1 MADHTYDIA
10 IIGGGIL
17 GIATAMELTHRF
29 PKLTVGVVEKEKAL
43 AAHQTGHNSGVIH
56 SGIYYKPG
64 SLKAQNC
71 VTGVKSLLAFC
82 DENNIKYDLCGKVIV
97 ATRDDEL
104 GRLDDLYERG
114 VANGVPSLE
123 MIGPERLKEIEPHA
137 AGIRALWSPN
147 TGIIDYTEVTEVYGR
162 KFKEN
167 GGEILTDTKV
177 EDIKKGSDGRV
188 TLVTNQGDVSAKYM
202 VNCAGLY
209 AHTIAH
215 KMGVPYDLRIIP
227 FRGEYFTLSPEGQAM
242 VKGLIYPVPDPRF
255 PFLGVHFTRGIHGDV
270 EAGPNAVLAF
280 AQEGYT
286 KFKIN
291 VKETLATLAF
301 KGFWLMAAKH
311 WKTAYQEYY
320 RSFSKGTFTKS
331 LQRLVPEIE
340 KHHLTGGGAGVR
352 AQAVERNGFLVDDFR
367 ISQTENAIHVRNAP
381 SPGATASLSI
391 SRGIVDMAE
400 EAFGLEA

>member
-10 IIGGGIL
+10 VVGGGIL

-29 PKLTVGVVEKEKAL
+29 PKLTVGVVEKENRL

-56 SGIYYKPG
+56 TGIYYKPG
-64 SLKAQNC
+64 SLKAKNC
-71 VTGVKSLLAFC
+71 VTGVSSLLAFC

-97 ATRDDEL
+97 ATREDEL

-114 VANGVPSLE
+114 VANGVQGLE

-137 AGIRALWSPN
+137 AGIKALYSPN
-147 TGIIDYTEVTEVYGR
+147 TGIIDYTEVTEAYGR
-162 KFKEN
+162 KFQEN

-188 TLVTNQGDVSAKYM
+188 TLVTNQGNVSAKYM

-209 AHTIAH
+209 AHSIAH

-227 FRGEYFTLSPEGQAM
+227 FRGEYFTLSPEGQAL

-291 VKETLATLAF
+291 VKETMATLAF
-301 KGFWLMAAKH
+301 KGFWIMAAKH

-340 KHHLTGGGAGVR
+340 KRHLTGGGSGVR

-400 EAFGLEA
+400 EAFGLGA

>member
-10 IIGGGIL
+10 VVGGGIL
-17 GIATAMELTHRF
+17 GVATAMELTHRF

-56 SGIYYKPG
+56 TGIYYKPG

-71 VTGVKSLLAFC
+71 VTGVASLLAFC

-97 ATRDDEL
+97 ATREDEL

-114 VANGVPSLE
+114 KANGVAGLE

-137 AGIRALWSPN
+137 AGIKALWSPN
-147 TGIIDYTEVTEVYGR
+147 TGIIDYTEVTEAYGR
-162 KFKEN
+162 KFEKN
-167 GGEILTDTKV
+167 GGEILTDHKV
-177 EDIKKGSDGRV
+177 NDIKKGSNGRV
-188 TLVTNQGDVSAKYM
+188 TLITSQGDVSAKYM

-209 AHTIAH
+209 AHSIAH

-227 FRGEYFTLSPEGQAM
+227 FRGEYFTLSQEGQTM
-242 VKGLIYPVPDPRF
+242 IKGLIYPVPDPRF

-270 EAGPNAVLAF
+270 EAGPNAVLAL
-280 AQEGYT
+280 AQEGYS

-291 VKETLATLAF
+291 VKETLATLGF
-301 KGFWLMAAKH
+301 KGFWIMAAKH

-340 KHHLTGGGAGVR
+340 KRHLTGGGAGVR

-391 SRGIVDMAE
+391 SKGIVDMAE
-400 EAFGLEA
+400 EAFTL

>member
-29 PKLTVGVVEKEKAL
+29 PKLTVGVVEKEKRL

-71 VTGVKSLLAFC
+71 VTGVSSLLAFC

-97 ATRDDEL
+97 ATREDEL
-104 GRLDDLYERG
+104 GRLDDLFERG
-114 VANGVPSLE
+114 KANRVPGLE

-137 AGIRALWSPN
+137 AGIKALWSPN
-147 TGIIDYTEVTEVYGR
+147 TGIIDYTEVTEAYGR
-162 KFKEN
+162 KFREN
-167 GGEILTDTKV
+167 GGEILTDAKV

-188 TLVTNQGDVSAKYM
+188 TLITNQGDVSAKYM
-202 VNCAGLY
+202 VNCAGLH

-227 FRGEYFTLSPEGQAM
+227 FRGEYFTLSPEGQEL

-270 EAGPNAVLAF
+270 EAGPNAVLAL

-291 VKETLATLAF
+291 VKETLATLTF
-301 KGFWLMAAKH
+301 KGFWFMAAKH
-311 WKTAYQEYY
+311 WKTACQEYY

-400 EAFGLEA
+400 EAFDLQA

>member
-10 IIGGGIL
+10 VVGGGIL

-29 PKLTVGVVEKEKAL
+29 PKLTVGVVEKENRL

-56 SGIYYKPG
+56 TGIYYKPG
-64 SLKAQNC
+64 SLKAKNC
-71 VTGVKSLLAFC
+71 VTGVSSLLAFC
-82 DENNIKYDLCGKVIV
+82 DENNIKYNLCGKVIV
-97 ATRDDEL
+97 ATREDEL

-114 VANGVPSLE
+114 VANGVQGLE

-137 AGIRALWSPN
+137 AGIKALYSPN
-147 TGIIDYTEVTEVYGR
+147 TGIIDYTEVTEAYGR
-162 KFKEN
+162 KFQEN

-188 TLVTNQGDVSAKYM
+188 TLVTNQGNVSAKYM

-209 AHTIAH
+209 AHSIAH

-227 FRGEYFTLSPEGQAM
+227 FRGEYFTLSPEGQAL

-291 VKETLATLAF
+291 VKETMATLAF
-301 KGFWLMAAKH
+301 KGFWIMAAKH

-340 KHHLTGGGAGVR
+340 KRHLTGGGSGVR

-391 SRGIVDMAE
+391 SRGIVDLAE
-400 EAFGLEA
+400 EAFGLGA

>member
-10 IIGGGIL
+10 VVGGGIL

-29 PKLTVGVVEKEKAL
+29 PKLTVGVVEKENRL

-56 SGIYYKPG
+56 TGIYYKPG
-64 SLKAQNC
+64 SLKAKNC
-71 VTGVKSLLAFC
+71 VTGVSSLLAFC
-82 DENNIKYDLCGKVIV
+82 DENNIKYNLCGKVIV
-97 ATRDDEL
+97 ATREDEL

-114 VANGVPSLE
+114 VANGVQGLE

-137 AGIRALWSPN
+137 AGIKALYSPN
-147 TGIIDYTEVTEVYGR
+147 TGIIDYTEVTEAYGR
-162 KFKEN
+162 KFQEN

-188 TLVTNQGDVSAKYM
+188 TLVTNQGNVSAKYM

-209 AHTIAH
+209 AHSIAH

-227 FRGEYFTLSPEGQAM
+227 FRGEYFTLSPEGQAL

-291 VKETLATLAF
+291 VKETMATLAF
-301 KGFWLMAAKH
+301 KGFWIMAAKH

-340 KHHLTGGGAGVR
+340 KRHLTGGGSGVR

-400 EAFGLEA
+400 EAFGLGA

>member
-10 IIGGGIL
+10 VVGGGIL

-29 PKLTVGVVEKEKAL
+29 PKLTVGVVEKENRL

-56 SGIYYKPG
+56 TGIYYKPG
-64 SLKAQNC
+64 SLKAKNC
-71 VTGVKSLLAFC
+71 VTGVSSLLAFC

-97 ATRDDEL
+97 ATREDEL

-114 VANGVPSLE
+114 VANGVQGLE

-137 AGIRALWSPN
+137 VGIKALYSPN
-147 TGIIDYTEVTEVYGR
+147 TGIIDYTEVTEAYGR
-162 KFKEN
+162 KFQEN

-188 TLVTNQGDVSAKYM
+188 TLVTNQGNVSAKYM

-209 AHTIAH
+209 AHSIAH

-227 FRGEYFTLSPEGQAM
+227 FRGEYFTLSPEGQAL

-291 VKETLATLAF
+291 VKETMATLAF
-301 KGFWLMAAKH
+301 KGFWIMAAKH

-340 KHHLTGGGAGVR
+340 KRHLTGGGAGVR

-400 EAFGLEA
+400 EAFGLGA

>member
-10 IIGGGIL
+10 VVGGGIL
-17 GIATAMELTHRF
+17 GVATAMELTHRF

-56 SGIYYKPG
+56 TGIYYKPG

-71 VTGVKSLLAFC
+71 VTGVASLLAFC

-97 ATRDDEL
+97 ATREDEL

-114 VANGVPSLE
+114 KANGVAGLE

-137 AGIRALWSPN
+137 AGIKALWSPN
-147 TGIIDYTEVTEVYGR
+147 TGIIDYTEVTEAYGR
-162 KFKEN
+162 KFEKN
-167 GGEILTDTKV
+167 GGEILTDHKV
-177 EDIKKGSDGRV
+177 NDIKKGSNGRV
-188 TLVTNQGDVSAKYM
+188 TLITSQGDVSAKYM

-209 AHTIAH
+209 AHSIAH

-227 FRGEYFTLSPEGQAM
+227 FRGEYFTLSPEGQTM
-242 VKGLIYPVPDPRF
+242 IKGLIYPVPDPRF

-270 EAGPNAVLAF
+270 EAGPNAVLAL
-280 AQEGYT
+280 AQEGYS

-291 VKETLATLAF
+291 VKETLATLGF
-301 KGFWLMAAKH
+301 KGFWIMAAKH

-340 KHHLTGGGAGVR
+340 KRHLTGGGAGVR

-391 SRGIVDMAE
+391 SKGIVDMAE
-400 EAFGLEA
+400 EAFTL

>member
-10 IIGGGIL
+10 VVGGGIL
-17 GIATAMELTHRF
+17 GVATAMELTHRF

-56 SGIYYKPG
+56 TGIYYKPG
-64 SLKAQNC
+64 SLKAKNC
-71 VTGVKSLLAFC
+71 VTGVSSLLAFC
-82 DENNIKYDLCGKVIV
+82 DENNIKYNLCGKVIV
-97 ATRDDEL
+97 ATREDEL

-114 VANGVPSLE
+114 KANGVAGLE

-137 AGIRALWSPN
+137 AGIKALWSPN
-147 TGIIDYTEVTEVYGR
+147 TGIIDYTEVTEAYGR
-162 KFKEN
+162 KFEKN
-167 GGEILTDTKV
+167 GGEILTDHKV
-177 EDIKKGSDGRV
+177 NDIKKGSNGRV
-188 TLVTNQGDVSAKYM
+188 TLITSQGDVSAKYM

-209 AHTIAH
+209 AHSIAH

-227 FRGEYFTLSPEGQAM
+227 FRGEYFTLSPEGQTM
-242 VKGLIYPVPDPRF
+242 IKGLIYPVPDPRF

-270 EAGPNAVLAF
+270 EAGPNAVLAL
-280 AQEGYT
+280 AQEGYS

-291 VKETLATLAF
+291 VKETLATLGF
-301 KGFWLMAAKH
+301 KGFWIMAAKH

-340 KHHLTGGGAGVR
+340 KRHLTGGGAGVR

-391 SRGIVDMAE
+391 SKGIVDMAE
-400 EAFGLEA
+400 EAFTL

>member
-10 IIGGGIL
+10 VVGGGIL

-29 PKLTVGVVEKEKAL
+29 SKLTVGVVEKEKVL

-71 VTGVKSLLAFC
+71 VSGVSSLLRFC
-82 DENNIKYDLCGKVIV
+82 DENNINYDLCGKVIV
-97 ATRDDEL
+97 ATREDEL

-114 VANGVPSLE
+114 VANGVQDLE
-123 MIGPERLKEIEPHA
+123 MIGPERLKEIEPHS
-137 AGIRALWSPN
+137 AGIRALYSPN
-147 TGIIDYTEVTEVYGR
+147 TGIIDYTEVTEAYGR
-162 KFKEN
+162 KFREN

-177 EDIKKGSDGRV
+177 EDIKKDSGGRV
-188 TLVTNQGDVSAKYM
+188 TLITNNGDVSAKYM
-202 VNCAGLY
+202 INCAGLY
-209 AHTIAH
+209 AHSIAH

-242 VKGLIYPVPDPRF
+242 VNGLIYPVPDPRF

-291 VKETLATLAF
+291 VKEMLGTIGF
-301 KGFWLMAAKH
+301 KGFWIMAAKH

-320 RSFSKGTFTKS
+320 RSFSKGSFTRS

-381 SPGATASLSI
+381 SPGATASLAI

-400 EAFGLEA
+400 EAFGIQA

>member
-10 IIGGGIL
+10 VVGGGIL

-29 PKLTVGVVEKEKAL
+29 PKLTVGVVEKENRL

-56 SGIYYKPG
+56 TGIYYKPG
-64 SLKAQNC
+64 SLKAKNC
-71 VTGVKSLLAFC
+71 VTGVSSLLAFC

-97 ATRDDEL
+97 ATREDEL

-114 VANGVPSLE
+114 VANGVQGLE

-137 AGIRALWSPN
+137 AGIKALYSPN
-147 TGIIDYTEVTEVYGR
+147 TGIIDYTEVTEAYGR
-162 KFKEN
+162 KFQEN

-188 TLVTNQGDVSAKYM
+188 TLVTNQGNVSAKYM

-209 AHTIAH
+209 AHSIAH

-227 FRGEYFTLSPEGQAM
+227 FRGEYFTLSPEGQAL

-291 VKETLATLAF
+291 VKETMATLAF
-301 KGFWLMAAKH
+301 KGFWIMAAKH

-340 KHHLTGGGAGVR
+340 KRHLTGGGAGVR

-400 EAFGLEA
+400 EAFGLGA

>member
-10 IIGGGIL
+10 VVGGGIL

-29 PKLTVGVVEKEKAL
+29 PKLTVGVVEKERVL

-71 VTGVKSLLAFC
+71 VTGVSSLLQFC
-82 DENNIKYDLCGKVIV
+82 DENNIHYDLCGKVIV
-97 ATRDDEL
+97 ATREDEL

-114 VANGVPSLE
+114 VANGVQDLE
-123 MIGPERLKEIEPHA
+123 MIGPERLKEIEPHS
-137 AGIRALWSPN
+137 AGIKALYSPN
-147 TGIIDYTEVTEVYGR
+147 TGIIDYTEVTEAYGR
-162 KFKEN
+162 KFREN

-177 EDIKKGSDGRV
+177 EDIKKDSIGRM
-188 TLVTNQGDVSAKYM
+188 TLITNNGDVSAKYM
-202 VNCAGLY
+202 INCAGLH
-209 AHTIAH
+209 AHSIAH

-227 FRGEYFTLSPEGQAM
+227 FRGEYFTLSPEGRAM
-242 VKGLIYPVPDPRF
+242 VNGLIYPVPDPRF

-291 VKETLATLAF
+291 VKEMLGTIGF
-301 KGFWLMAAKH
+301 KGFWIMAAKH

-320 RSFSKGTFTKS
+320 RSFNKNSFTRS

-367 ISQTENAIHVRNAP
+367 ISKTENAIHVRNAP
-381 SPGATASLSI
+381 SPGATASLAI
-391 SRGIVDMAE
+391 SRSIVDMAE
-400 EAFGLEA
+400 EAFGIQA

>member
-10 IIGGGIL
+10 VVGGGIL

-29 PKLTVGVVEKEKAL
+29 PKLTVGVVEKENRL

-56 SGIYYKPG
+56 TGIYYKPG
-64 SLKAQNC
+64 SLKAKNC
-71 VTGVKSLLAFC
+71 VTGVSSLLAFC

-97 ATRDDEL
+97 ATREDEL

-114 VANGVPSLE
+114 VANGVQGLE

-137 AGIRALWSPN
+137 AGIKALYSPN
-147 TGIIDYTEVTEVYGR
+147 TGIIDYTEVTEAYGR
-162 KFKEN
+162 KFQEN

-177 EDIKKGSDGRV
+177 EDIKKGSDGQV
-188 TLVTNQGDVSAKYM
+188 TLVTNQGNVSAKYM

-209 AHTIAH
+209 AHSIAH

-227 FRGEYFTLSPEGQAM
+227 FRGEYFTLSPEGQAL

-291 VKETLATLAF
+291 VKETMATLAF
-301 KGFWLMAAKH
+301 KGFWIMAAKH

-340 KHHLTGGGAGVR
+340 KRHLTGGGAGVR

-400 EAFGLEA
+400 EAFGLGA

>member
-10 IIGGGIL
+10 VVGGGIL
-17 GIATAMELTHRF
+17 GVATAMELTHRF

-56 SGIYYKPG
+56 TGIYYKPG

-71 VTGVKSLLAFC
+71 VTGVASLLAFC

-97 ATRDDEL
+97 ATREDEL

-114 VANGVPSLE
+114 KANGVAGLE

-137 AGIRALWSPN
+137 AGIKALWSPN
-147 TGIIDYTEVTEVYGR
+147 TGIIDYTEVTEAYGR
-162 KFKEN
+162 KFEKN
-167 GGEILTDTKV
+167 GGEILTDHKV
-177 EDIKKGSDGRV
+177 NDIKKGSNGRV
-188 TLVTNQGDVSAKYM
+188 TLITSQGDVSAKYM

-209 AHTIAH
+209 AHSIAH

-227 FRGEYFTLSPEGQAM
+227 FRGEYFTLSPEGQTM
-242 VKGLIYPVPDPRF
+242 IKGLIYPVPDPRF

-270 EAGPNAVLAF
+270 EAGPNAVLAL

-291 VKETLATLAF
+291 VKETLATLGF
-301 KGFWLMAAKH
+301 KGFWIMAAKH

-340 KHHLTGGGAGVR
+340 KRHLTGGGAGVR

-391 SRGIVDMAE
+391 SKGIVDMAE
-400 EAFGLEA
+400 EAFTL

>member
-17 GIATAMELTHRF
+17 GVATAMELTHRF
-29 PKLTVGVVEKEKAL
+29 PKLTVGLVEKEKAL
-43 AAHQTGHNSGVIH
+43 AAHQTGHNSGGIH

-64 SLKAQNC
+64 SLTAQNC

-82 DENNIKYDLCGKVIV
+82 DENDIKYDLCGKVIV
-97 ATRDDEL
+97 ATREDEL
-104 GRLDDLYERG
+104 GRLDDLFERG
-114 VANGVPSLE
+114 KANGVPGLE

-137 AGIRALWSPN
+137 AGIKALWSPN
-147 TGIIDYTEVTEVYGR
+147 TGIIDYTEVTEAYGR

-177 EDIKKGSDGRV
+177 EDIKKGGDGRV
-188 TLVTNQGDVSAKYM
+188 TLITNQGDVSAKYM

-291 VKETLATLAF
+291 VKEMMATLAY
-301 KGFWLMAAKH
+301 KGFWIMAAKH

-340 KHHLTGGGAGVR
+340 KRHLNGGGAGVR

-367 ISQTENAIHVRNAP
+367 ISVTENAIHVRNAP

-400 EAFGLEA
+400 EAFGLQA

>member
-1 MADHTYDIA
+1 MADYTYDIA
-10 IIGGGIL
+10 VVGGGIL
-17 GIATAMELTHRF
+17 GVATAMELTRRF

-56 SGIYYKPG
+56 TGIYYKPG

-71 VTGVKSLLAFC
+71 VTGVASLLAFC

-97 ATRDDEL
+97 ATREDEL
-104 GRLDDLYERG
+104 GRLDDLFERG
-114 VANGVPSLE
+114 KANGVSGLE

-137 AGIRALWSPN
+137 AGIKALWSPN
-147 TGIIDYTEVTEVYGR
+147 TGIIDYTEVTEAYGR
-162 KFKEN
+162 KFEEN
-167 GGEILTDTKV
+167 GGEILTDHKV
-177 EDIKKGSDGRV
+177 NDIKKDSDGRV
-188 TLVTNQGDVSAKYM
+188 TLVTSQGDVSAKYM

-242 VKGLIYPVPDPRF
+242 IKGLIYPVPDPRF

-270 EAGPNAVLAF
+270 EAGPNAVLAL

-291 VKETLATLAF
+291 VKETLATLGF
-301 KGFWLMAAKH
+301 KGFWIMAAKH

-340 KHHLTGGGAGVR
+340 KSHLTGGGAGVR

-391 SRGIVDMAE
+391 SKGIVDMAE
-400 EAFGLEA
+400 EAFSLQA

>member
-10 IIGGGIL
+10 VVGGGIL

-56 SGIYYKPG
+56 TGIYYKPG

-71 VTGVKSLLAFC
+71 VTGVASLLAFC
-82 DENNIKYDLCGKVIV
+82 DENGIKYDLCGKVIV
-97 ATRDDEL
+97 ATREDEL
-104 GRLDDLYERG
+104 GRLDDLFERG
-114 VANGVPSLE
+114 KANGVPGLE
-123 MIGPERLKEIEPHA
+123 MIGTERLKEIEPHA
-137 AGIRALWSPN
+137 AGIKALWSPN
-147 TGIIDYTEVTEVYGR
+147 TGIIDYTEVTEAYGR

-167 GGEILTDTKV
+167 GGEILTDHKV
-177 EDIKKGSDGRV
+177 EDIKKESNGRV
-188 TLVTNQGDVSAKYM
+188 TLVTSQGDVSAKYM

-209 AHTIAH
+209 AHSIAH
-215 KMGVPYDLRIIP
+215 KMGVPYNLRIIP

-291 VKETLATLAF
+291 VKEMMGTLAY
-301 KGFWLMAAKH
+301 KGFWIMAAKH

-331 LQRLVPEIE
+331 LQRLIPEIE

-367 ISQTENAIHVRNAP
+367 ISQTDNAIHVRNAP

-400 EAFGLEA
+400 EAFSLQE

>member
-17 GIATAMELTHRF
+17 GIATAMELAHRF

-82 DENNIKYDLCGKVIV
+82 DENDINYDLCGKVIV
-97 ATRDDEL
+97 ATREDEL

-114 VANGVPSLE
+114 KANGVPGLE
-123 MIGPERLKEIEPHA
+123 MIGPERLREIEPHA
-137 AGIRALWSPN
+137 AGIKALYSPN
-147 TGIIDYTEVTEVYGR
+147 TGIIDYTEVTEAYGR
-162 KFKEN
+162 KFREN

-177 EDIKKGSDGRV
+177 VDIKKDHDGRV
-188 TLVTNQGDVSAKYM
+188 TLITNQGNVSAKYM

-291 VKETLATLAF
+291 VKETLATLGF
-301 KGFWLMAAKH
+301 KGFWIMAAKH

-340 KHHLTGGGAGVR
+340 KRHLTGGGAGVR

-400 EAFGLEA
+400 EAFGLQA

>member
-1 MADHTYDIA
+1 MADYTYDIA

-29 PKLTVGVVEKEKAL
+29 PKLAVGVVEKEKAL
-43 AAHQTGHNSGVIH
+43 ATHQTGHNSGVIH

-71 VTGVKSLLAFC
+71 VTGVSSLLAFC
-82 DENNIKYDLCGKVIV
+82 DENNINYDLCGKVIV
-97 ATRDDEL
+97 ATREDEL
-104 GRLDDLYERG
+104 GRLDDLFERG
-114 VANGVPSLE
+114 KANGVPGLE

-137 AGIRALWSPN
+137 AGIRALYSPN
-147 TGIIDYTEVTEVYGR
+147 TGIIDYKEVTEAYGQR
-162 KFKEN
+162 FKEN
-167 GGEILTDTKV
+167 GGEILTGTKV
-177 EDIKKGSDGRV
+177 EDIKKDNDGRV
-188 TLVTNQGDVSAKYM
+188 TLITNQGDVSAKYM

-242 VKGLIYPVPDPRF
+242 VKALIYPVPDPRF

-291 VKETLATLAF
+291 VKETLATLGF
-301 KGFWLMAAKH
+301 KGFWIMAAKH

-340 KHHLTGGGAGVR
+340 KRHLTGGGAGVR

-391 SRGIVDMAE
+391 SRGIVDMAK
-400 EAFGLEA
+400 EAFGLQA